1 MTDPFDAAL
10 REHGYRRTAQRFAVW
25 ESVGR
30 LRHATPEQIAAGLP
44 DVDLS
49 TVYRALETLVDC
61 GLITHTHIGHGPPV
75 YHAVD
80 PTPHLHLVCQRC
92 GGQWSA
98 DIHHGDSLRSA
109 VLREHGFAADLDYM
123 SLPGTC
129 AQCAEQGE
137 ASSR

>member
-25 ESVGR
+25 ESVGQ
-30 LRHATPEQIAAGLP
+30 LRHATPEQIADALP

-49 TVYRALETLVDC
+49 TVYRALETLLAC

-98 DIHHGDSLRSA
+98 EIGLADGLKAS
-109 VLREHGFAADLDYM
+109 VLAEHGFAADLDYM
-123 SLPGTC
+123 ALPGLC
-129 AQCAEQGE
+129 ARCSANP
-137 ASSR
+137 

>member
-1 MTDPFDAAL
+1 MTDPFEAAL

-25 ESVGR
+25 EAVGN
-30 LRHATPEQIAAGLP
+30 LRHCTPEQIAADLP

-92 GGQWSA
+92 GRQESA
-98 DIHHGDSLRSA
+98 DVAMADSLKRQVA
-109 VLREHGFAADLDYM
+109 TTHGFVVDVDYM
-123 SLPGTC
+123 ALPGLCRAC
-129 AQCAEQGE
+129 AARG
-137 ASSR
+137 